1 MRRIGFAAFQEGFP
15 MFSYSAQTGFVQPD
29 PRAEQISMRRCIAV
43 IGGLSLALWTVVAVV
58 AVRLV

>member
-1 MRRIGFAAFQEGFP
+1 